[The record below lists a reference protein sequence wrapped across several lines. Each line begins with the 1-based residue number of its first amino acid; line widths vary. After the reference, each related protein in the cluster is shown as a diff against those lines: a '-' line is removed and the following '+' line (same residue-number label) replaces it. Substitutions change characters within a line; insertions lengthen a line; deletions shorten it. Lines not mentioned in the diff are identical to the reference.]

1 MKRKRGPAPRGNKR
15 KHNQEVAEEHGKSK
29 SGSEADSD
37 IDCDEESFHGF
48 SSDQNA
54 DIEQEEIE
62 KDKPTATNGGIGRAI
77 KKEKKTSPTND
88 ELMDV
93 FLRSSSFQS
102 NLFKLQTEELLSEVR
117 VNYHKMTKLETVL
130 HQLKEVIMAIPASH
144 EQLVDETQHQ
154 PLTCSCMTLKQT

>member
-1 MKRKRGPAPRGNKR
+1 MKRKRGPAPRGNKG
-15 KHNQEVAEEHGKSK
+15 KHKQEVVEEQSK
-29 SGSEADSD
+29 PKMDSEADSD
-37 IDCDEESFHGF
+37 IDGDEESFPGF
-48 SSDQNA
+48 SSDENE
-54 DIEQEEIE
+54 DIEQEEIQ
-62 KDKPTATNGGIGRAI
+62 KDKPMATNGGIGRAT
-77 KKEKKTSPTND
+77 KKEKKTRPTND

-117 VNYHKMTKLETVL
+117 LKYHKMTKVETVL

-144 EQLVDETQHQ
+144 EQLVDETQDQ